1 MAAAEAGRR
10 GQAQVTTRF
19 HAAFGHAGLGV
30 VEVGDQALAVFQE
43 GAALVG
49 QGDAPGGAGQQLDA
63 QPGLQRVHA
72 PADDGRRHALGL
84 GGRAE
89 RAAVATATK
98 VSICLRRSMGSA
110 RGFEPFVT
118 NQSTLRLSMF

>member
-10 GQAQVTTRF
+10 GQAQVATRF

-49 QGDAPGGAGQQLDA
+49 G
-63 QPGLQRVHA
+63 
-72 PADDGRRHALGL
+72 
-84 GGRAE
+84 
-89 RAAVATATK
+89 
-98 VSICLRRSMGSA
+98 
-110 RGFEPFVT
+110 
-118 NQSTLRLSMF
+118 